1 MKPSFALRLMAA
13 LLIVGLHAAA
23 LRLADALMH
32 GLAVAKPVR
41 AERMVVHLTL
51 PALPPAVREPTP
63 RPHRPPPQAPQR
75 QPQPERIPLQNPVAI
90 APHAP
95 ASRAA
100 PPPPSAE
107 EWAFAARYTLRNSK
121 GYRHSW
127 AQQLRSLMGTAV
139 RGPEQGTV
147 RFRIEIA
154 PDGTLTR
161 VDTLWTTSASV
172 ERRAREALGRMPPLP
187 PTPTG
192 KPLIFE
198 RTIDFSPDAH
208 DDPPTYNHDCL
219 PQPKAFRNPFV
230 WDGKSPQMRQ
240 PPPEPQAALTA
251 QEMEDCLRQLPQNS
265 IEAEAARDRRA
276 MERWGWSG
284 SAGPGAAPGAGADGQ
299 K

>member
-13 LLIVGLHAAA
+13 LLVLGLHAAA
-23 LRLADALMH
+23 LRLADAVLH
-32 GLAVAKPVR
+32 GLGAAKPAR
-41 AERMVVHLTL
+41 AERMVIHLTL
-51 PALPPAVREPTP
+51 PPLAREAEPPPPKR
-63 RPHRPPPQAPQR
+63 RPPPRPPQPQA
-75 QPQPERIPLQNPVAI
+75 QPERSPLQNPVAV
-90 APHAP
+90 APHTP

-100 PPPPSAE
+100 PPPPTAE

-127 AQQLRSLMGTAV
+127 GQQLRSLMGTAIE
-139 RGPEQGTV
+139 GPDQGAV

-161 VDTLWTTSASV
+161 VDTLWTTSAAV

-198 RTIDFSPDAH
+198 RTIHFSPDAH
-208 DDPPTYNHDCL
+208 DDPPTYDHDCL
-219 PQPKAFRNPFV
+219 PQAKAFRNPFV
-230 WDGKSPQMRQ
+230 WDGKSPQRR
-240 PPPEPQAALTA
+240 PEPEPEEPPDPQAL
-251 QEMEDCLRQLPQNS
+251 QDCLKQLPQNT

-276 MERWGWSG
+276 MERWGWTSG
-284 SAGPGAAPGAGADGQ
+284 SGDAQ
-299 K
+299 R